1 MTQSGPD
8 APDYCKFPEGDVT
21 QALPNPAVR
30 QHPRVDPILEI
41 GGSAQL
47 GTIGASKGRYHL
59 AEDSEGHALSGLIP
73 NHGLLRRQGPEAR
86 RELLPPGDDGLAL
99 PKATRLRSR
108 SFSMQRRPE
117 VGGIG
122 REGEAD
128 RGGMG
133 LENEARPILRCD
145 SRKTLQA
152 QRLGVWPVMS
162 IDALRYSVPPSL
174 KPESAMTSKR
184 MLLASMT
191 IVAATFWAVISFAA
205 DRIPFDQKAFEA
217 AQAAGKSIL
226 VDVSA
231 PWCPTCRAQKPIIE
245 KLSLLPEYKDLT
257 IFDVDFDTQKPV
269 LRDLK
274 VQQQSTLI
282 VFKGSKEMDR
292 SVGSTDPSAISD
304 LLKKA
309 I

>member
-1 MTQSGPD
+1 
-8 APDYCKFPEGDVT
+8 
-21 QALPNPAVR
+21 
-30 QHPRVDPILEI
+30 
-41 GGSAQL
+41 
-47 GTIGASKGRYHL
+47 
-59 AEDSEGHALSGLIP
+59 
-73 NHGLLRRQGPEAR
+73 
-86 RELLPPGDDGLAL
+86 
-99 PKATRLRSR
+99 
-108 SFSMQRRPE
+108 
-117 VGGIG
+117 
-122 REGEAD
+122 
-128 RGGMG
+128 
-133 LENEARPILRCD
+133 
-145 SRKTLQA
+145 
-152 QRLGVWPVMS
+152 
-162 IDALRYSVPPSL
+162 
-174 KPESAMTSKR
+174 MTSKN
-184 MLLASMT
+184 MLLASMAM
-191 IVAATFWAVISFAA
+191 VAAIFWAAISFAA

-269 LRDLK
+269 LRRLK

-292 SVGSTDPSAISD
+292 SVGSTEPSAIGD

>member
-1 MTQSGPD
+1 
-8 APDYCKFPEGDVT
+8 
-21 QALPNPAVR
+21 
-30 QHPRVDPILEI
+30 
-41 GGSAQL
+41 
-47 GTIGASKGRYHL
+47 
-59 AEDSEGHALSGLIP
+59 
-73 NHGLLRRQGPEAR
+73 
-86 RELLPPGDDGLAL
+86 
-99 PKATRLRSR
+99 
-108 SFSMQRRPE
+108 
-117 VGGIG
+117 
-122 REGEAD
+122 
-128 RGGMG
+128 
-133 LENEARPILRCD
+133 
-145 SRKTLQA
+145 
-152 QRLGVWPVMS
+152 
-162 IDALRYSVPPSL
+162 
-174 KPESAMTSKR
+174 MTSKR

-191 IVAATFWAVISFAA
+191 IVATTFWAVISFAA

-226 VDVSA
+226 IDVSA

>member
-1 MTQSGPD
+1 
-8 APDYCKFPEGDVT
+8 
-21 QALPNPAVR
+21 
-30 QHPRVDPILEI
+30 
-41 GGSAQL
+41 
-47 GTIGASKGRYHL
+47 
-59 AEDSEGHALSGLIP
+59 
-73 NHGLLRRQGPEAR
+73 
-86 RELLPPGDDGLAL
+86 
-99 PKATRLRSR
+99 
-108 SFSMQRRPE
+108 
-117 VGGIG
+117 
-122 REGEAD
+122 
-128 RGGMG
+128 
-133 LENEARPILRCD
+133 
-145 SRKTLQA
+145 
-152 QRLGVWPVMS
+152 
-162 IDALRYSVPPSL
+162 
-174 KPESAMTSKR
+174 MTSKR

-191 IVAATFWAVISFAA
+191 IAATTFWAVISFAA

-231 PWCPTCRAQKPIIE
+231 PWCPVCRAQKPIIE

-282 VFKGSKEMDR
+282 VFKGSREMDR

>member
-1 MTQSGPD
+1 
-8 APDYCKFPEGDVT
+8 
-21 QALPNPAVR
+21 
-30 QHPRVDPILEI
+30 
-41 GGSAQL
+41 
-47 GTIGASKGRYHL
+47 
-59 AEDSEGHALSGLIP
+59 
-73 NHGLLRRQGPEAR
+73 
-86 RELLPPGDDGLAL
+86 
-99 PKATRLRSR
+99 
-108 SFSMQRRPE
+108 
-117 VGGIG
+117 
-122 REGEAD
+122 
-128 RGGMG
+128 
-133 LENEARPILRCD
+133 
-145 SRKTLQA
+145 
-152 QRLGVWPVMS
+152 
-162 IDALRYSVPPSL
+162 
-174 KPESAMTSKR
+174 MTSKR

-191 IVAATFWAVISFAA
+191 IVATTFWAVISFAA

-231 PWCPTCRAQKPIIE
+231 PWCPVCRVQKPIIE
-245 KLSLLPEYKDLT
+245 KLSLLPEYRDLT

-282 VFKGSKEMDR
+282 VFKGSREMDR